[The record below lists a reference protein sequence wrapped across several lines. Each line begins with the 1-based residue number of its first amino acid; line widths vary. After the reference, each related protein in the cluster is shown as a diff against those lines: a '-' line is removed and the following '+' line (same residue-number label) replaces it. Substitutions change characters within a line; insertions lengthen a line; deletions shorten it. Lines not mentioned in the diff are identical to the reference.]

1 MTVEEMIYILDVNF
15 PNPVLDHKEGQQIIA
30 ALKAGQAMRDSVNR
44 ADTWMDI
51 DVAAWDAALEE
62 DV

>member
-30 ALKAGQAMRDSVNR
+30 ALKAGQALRT
-44 ADTWMDI
+44 AL
-51 DVAAWDAALEE
+51 DVGEIKAANAAWDAATKE